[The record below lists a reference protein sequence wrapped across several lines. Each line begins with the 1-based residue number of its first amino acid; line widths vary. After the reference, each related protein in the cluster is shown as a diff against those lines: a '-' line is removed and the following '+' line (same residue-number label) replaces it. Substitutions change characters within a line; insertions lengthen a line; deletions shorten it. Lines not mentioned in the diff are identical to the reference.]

1 MIINYQTI
9 FQSFYGQFTIILL
22 VNFLIFFEKKFFNK
36 FNLIARVS
44 FEDYFQFFFHRIKYF
59 KSNQLTNL
67 FNLYFIKLI
76 KVLSQFQKFAD
87 LQKNKLFINGRVQV
101 RNLWQ

>member
-1 MIINYQTI
+1 MRIEFLIIGPMIINYQTI
-9 FQSFYGQFTIILL
+9 FQLFYGQFTIILL

-44 FEDYFQFFFHRIKYF
+44 FEDYFQFFFHQIRCF
-59 KSNQLTNL
+59 KSNHLIKLLNRH
-67 FNLYFIKLI
+67 FIKLI

-87 LQKNKLFINGRVQV
+87 SQKN
-101 RNLWQ
+101 

>member
-9 FQSFYGQFTIILL
+9 FQLFYGQFTIILL

-44 FEDYFQFFFHRIKYF
+44 FEDYFQFFFHQIKYF

-67 FNLYFIKLI
+67 LNLYFIKLI
-76 KVLSQFQKFAD
+76 KVLSHFQKFAD
-87 LQKNKLFINGRVQV
+87 LQKNKLFINGLVQV
-101 RNLWQ
+101 RNLWR